1 MHRVCCCGGCPQSCC
16 DLWSCSPSGPINITL
31 SGTSD
36 TRSVCDNGQELVHE
50 EVFWEI
56 TATLTRSG
64 RNCNVYYFSANTAN
78 LEITYKRRIFTTTIG
93 AVCDAPPAPCQYDHC
108 TDCICGTPQA
118 AVCKLT
124 EWTYNGPINGGGGSC
139 LNADARYAA
148 LVPSGAVLTIACA
161 ANHCDHPCVNPVL
174 LWTPADVCE
183 SDPCGGQPGGC
194 KPFTKTITC
203 NPVACC
209 DQDPECGTSAS
220 EDVCLSCFVLVG
232 RGCLNADTFTG
243 ARASPYTGP
252 GAPPTFGDPNPEF
265 TMSGFPYTAA
275 VTYCGVNGDPTANQ
289 WIGPGT
295 CESFDKQ
302 TKNCDYCWYA
312 LPDSV
317 MTCYRLDPANPGN
330 VLVICTPQ
338 PPCCSMRTKQA
349 ITWNLS

>member
-1 MHRVCCCGGCPQSCC
+1 MHRVCCCNACPTSCC
-16 DLWSCSPSGPINITL
+16 DFWDCSPTGAINITL
-31 SGTSD
+31 SAASE
-36 TRSVCDNGQELVHE
+36 TRDYCDNGQELVYE

-64 RNCNVYYFSANTAN
+64 ADCDSYRFTANEAN
-78 LEITYKRRIFTTTIG
+78 LEITYKRRIFATTTG

-108 TDCICGTPQA
+108 TDCLCGTPQA

-174 LWTPADVCE
+174 LWTPADACE
-183 SDPCGGQPGGC
+183 SDPCGGPGGC
-194 KPFTKTITC
+194 KPFTKTILC

-209 DQDPECGTSAS
+209 DQDPECGTTAS
-220 EDVCLSCFVLVG
+220 EDVCLPCFVLVG

-252 GAPPTFGDPNPEF
+252 GAPPTTGDPNPEF
-265 TMSGFPYTAA
+265 PMSGFPYTAA
-275 VTYCGVNGDPTANQ
+275 VDYCGPTATPAWVQ
-289 WIGPGT
+289 PYT
-295 CESFDKQ
+295 CETQDLQ
-302 TKNCDYCWYA
+302 TKTCDYCWYA
-312 LPDSV
+312 LPDAV
-317 MTCYRLDPANPGN
+317 QTCYRLDPANPGN
-330 VLVICTPQ
+330 VLVICTPN
-338 PPCCSMRTKQA
+338 PPCCSTRTKQA